1 MVVTTDVHYFA
12 PSLTDNGK
20 AFEKYVAAGD
30 GKQLAYSDEITDAF
44 LADVEAKKTDV
55 LIISGDLTNNGEKTS
70 HEELAKKLT
79 QVEKTGTQVLL
90 FRVIMT
96 LTTLGPANLKKI
108 SSYQPTLYHQLISVK
123 FMVILD
129 IKMLFQ
135 VMSFR

>member
-1 MVVTTDVHYFA
+1 MINVIRFFKIVTPILLSISLVACSSASGKTENITAPIEKDRNLSMVVTTDVHYFA

-70 HEELAKKLT
+70 HE
-79 QVEKTGTQVLL
+79 
-90 FRVIMT
+90 
-96 LTTLGPANLKKI
+96 
-108 SSYQPTLYHQLISVK
+108 
-123 FMVILD
+123 
-129 IKMLFQ
+129 
-135 VMSFR
+135 